1 MRSHSPGQVTIALDF
16 LQGSTATDIL
26 TILYRSSDSYD
37 IVLYDLA
44 PGIPNTRNA
53 VVNVTGVDSG
63 AYDVFVYAV
72 RGNGTYSLATV
83 EPKSIIVDSSN
94 G

>member
-1 MRSHSPGQVTIALDF
+1 MCSRSPGQVTIALDF

-26 TILYRSSDSYD
+26 TILYRRSDSH
-37 IVLYDLA
+37 VLYNLA
-44 PGIPNTRNA
+44 PRIPNTRTA

-63 AYDVFVYAV
+63 AYDVFIYAV
-72 RGNGTYSLATV
+72 KGNGTYILATV
-83 EPKSIIVDSSN
+83 EPQSIIVDSSN